1 MLIVELFLEMNGLT
15 DVQQTIQQPQHVKF
29 WTSQKKL
36 DWLLTTIEPIT
47 DAIFKP
53 FAAPNNAGITLKI
66 VLEDGVD
73 HTVTL
78 PSEMAGKTCECHIGS
93 VKVKIHVP
101 GQDESIDK
109 VDDDLYNYNMAF
121 VRSMIDFMALQD
133 CIKYGDIDK
142 LTIIIKRLI
151 PLFAGLHS
159 FRSKYMIEMIN
170 FLTKTEYVLSPKE
183 STCVKLRAFVN
194 PTGREGHNKPADLQ
208 QENNIKAVKN
218 VVKGLGAGQTDTA
231 LVRASEAAPS
241 INAINEN
248 FKLSL
253 GMNSGSFSK
262 KHSKD
267 DTEDKAA
274 CMNVLRAIRPFQ
286 IQQKR
291 FCGLLKPI
299 SESIIHSVD
308 KSVLNSSIIRNAT
321 RASSKHHVVDL
332 DDTEVEV

>member
-1 MLIVELFLEMNGLT
+1 MLIVELFLEMNGVR
-15 DVQQTIQQPQHVKF
+15 DVQQSIEQPQHIKF
-29 WTSQKKL
+29 WTSEKKL
-36 DWLLTTIEPIT
+36 DWLLATVQPIT

-53 FAAPNNAGITLKI
+53 FAALNNTGINVKI
-66 VLEDGVD
+66 VLDDGTD

-78 PSEMAGKTCECHIGS
+78 PSEMAGKTCEIQIES
-93 VKVKIHVP
+93 MKVKIQVP
-101 GQDESIDK
+101 GQDESVDES
-109 VDDDLYNYNMAF
+109 DDDLYKYNMAF

-170 FLTKTEYVLSPKE
+170 LLTKTEYVLSPKE

-194 PTGREGHNKPADLQ
+194 PTGSDGHNKPADLQ

-241 INAINEN
+241 INSINEN

-253 GMNSGSFSK
+253 GMNSATTSK
-262 KHSKD
+262 K
-267 DTEDKAA
+267 
-274 CMNVLRAIRPFQ
+274 
-286 IQQKR
+286 
-291 FCGLLKPI
+291 
-299 SESIIHSVD
+299 
-308 KSVLNSSIIRNAT
+308 
-321 RASSKHHVVDL
+321 
-332 DDTEVEV
+332 